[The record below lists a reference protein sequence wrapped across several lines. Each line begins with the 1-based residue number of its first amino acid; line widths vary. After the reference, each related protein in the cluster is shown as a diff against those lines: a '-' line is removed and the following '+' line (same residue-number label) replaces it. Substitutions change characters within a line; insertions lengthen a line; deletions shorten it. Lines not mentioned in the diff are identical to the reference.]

1 MSVLGPFAA
10 DAIRTI
16 DTVQAE
22 PEAMCSDCGWHREGA
37 TGGQWLAIRA
47 AARRHAEGHGHVV
60 LAGVRTSYL
69 YATRPGR

>member
-1 MSVLGPFAA
+1 MTLA
-10 DAIRTI
+10 DRISLDGVATI

-22 PEAMCSDCGWHREGA
+22 PDALCSDCGWSREGA

-47 AARRHAEGHGHVV
+47 AARRHARATGHTV

-69 YATRPGR
+69 YATRGRR